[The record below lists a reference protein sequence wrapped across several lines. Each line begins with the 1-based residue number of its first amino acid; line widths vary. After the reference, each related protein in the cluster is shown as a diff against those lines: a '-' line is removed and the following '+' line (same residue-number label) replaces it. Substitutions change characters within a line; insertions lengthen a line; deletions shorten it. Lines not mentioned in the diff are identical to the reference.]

1 MVRWITGGGEGST
14 KVHPWLYHSSVCL
27 ACLRQSSSQ
36 EASEAVTKGACPV
49 HELGCLSACLHQC
62 PCKDNGK
69 DAPPPPPY
77 TPRWA
82 LVKLYFTILYFP
94 FSSLPFP
101 LPLPVICFRCHIE
114 LWVMTRIFI
123 DCAWNSWND
132 RERLAGPVER
142 YLDNMAFLCCGVVG
156 IDPSCCLKC
165 FVAWFCA
172 FEVPFRTQSV
182 HDSWVLWI
190 LFLLWVRKALLG
202 LLLGHGPYWR

>member
-1 MVRWITGGGEGST
+1 MVRWITGGGRALPKYTLDYIILRSALPACAKAHHKRQVKQLQRVPAQFTSLAACQPVST
-14 KVHPWLYHSSVCL
+14 
-27 ACLRQSSSQ
+27 
-36 EASEAVTKGACPV
+36 
-49 HELGCLSACLHQC
+49 SA
-62 PCKDNGK
+62 PAKTTVK
-69 DAPPPPPY
+69 MPPPPPY

-82 LVKLYFTILYFP
+82 SVKLYFTILYFP